1 MNYSVSEYKNIS
13 KEEEFSDLL
22 GLIVSI
28 VVAGY
33 GKTITGRLVSLSDSF
48 LTLEH
53 RDGRQSK
60 VRRRDISY
68 IAPIPKVEEA
78 VR

>member
-22 GLIVSI
+22 GTIVSI
-28 VVAGY
+28 VIAGY
-33 GKTITGRLVSLSDSF
+33 GKTVVGRLVSLSDSF

-53 RDGRQSK
+53 KDGRQSK

-68 IAPIPKVEEA
+68 IAPIPRVEE
-78 VR
+78 VV